1 MKAIQRTPLRSIC
14 LATWVV
20 VLSALLLLSGCFRK
34 PIRLDPREITEYQGV
49 KLTPAT
55 SLRENSIAGV
65 QSVDIDEYRL
75 TIRGAVKNSLV
86 LTYSDVLDRQLYQ
99 KLVTLHCVEGWRA
112 VILWEGVLIR
122 DLLDAAQPQPDAVT
136 VIFHAHDGYTTSLP
150 LATVQGKDLILAH
163 KANDN
168 VLPERLGFPFI
179 VVAEDKLGYKW
190 ARWVT
195 AIELSTDAGY
205 KGFWEQRGYSNDAS
219 IK

>member
-1 MKAIQRTPLRSIC
+1 MMAWI
-14 LATWVV
+14 V
-20 VLSALLLLSGCFRK
+20 VLIALLALPACLRK
-34 PIRLDPREITEYQGV
+34 PTPLDPREITEYQGV

-55 SLRENSIAGV
+55 SLRENSIGGV
-65 QSVDIDEYRL
+65 QSIDIAGYRL
-75 TIRGAVKNSLV
+75 TIRGAVRSSLA
-86 LTYSDVLDRQLYQ
+86 LTYDEVLDRQRYQ
-99 KLVTLHCVEGWRA
+99 KLVTLNCVEGWKA

-150 LATVQGKDLILAH
+150 LATVRSKDLLLAY

-168 VLPERLGFPFI
+168 ILPERLGYPFI

-195 AIELSTDAGY
+195 AIELSSDAGY
-205 KGFWEQRGYSNDAS
+205 KGYWEQRGYSNDAS

>member
-1 MKAIQRTPLRSIC
+1 MIMTDLPAKRPWITIL
-14 LATWVV
+14 V
-20 VLSALLLLSGCFRK
+20 VLLTVLVLLPGCFRK
-34 PIRLDPREITEYQGV
+34 PTPLDPREITEYQGV
-49 KLTPAT
+49 RLTPAT
-55 SLRENSIAGV
+55 SLRENSIGGV
-65 QSVDIDEYRL
+65 QSIDIDGYTL
-75 TIRGAVKNSLV
+75 AIRGAVKNPLV
-86 LTYSDVLDRQLYQ
+86 LSYNEVLDRERYQ
-99 KLVTLHCVEGWRA
+99 KLVTLNCVEGWKA
-112 VILWEGVLIR
+112 VIFWEGVLIR
-122 DLLDAAQPQPDAVT
+122 DLLDAAQPNSDAVT

-150 LATVQGKDLILAH
+150 LATVQDKDLLLAH

-195 AIELSTDAGY
+195 AIELSSDADY

>member
-1 MKAIQRTPLRSIC
+1 MTWIIVLFGLFLVTGCLRKQTP
-14 LATWVV
+14 
-20 VLSALLLLSGCFRK
+20 
-34 PIRLDPREITEYQGV
+34 LDPREITEYQGV

-65 QSVDIDEYRL
+65 QTIAIEGYTL
-75 TIRGAVKNSLV
+75 TIRGAVKSPLV
-86 LTYSDVLDRQLYQ
+86 LSYDEVLDRQRYQ
-99 KLVTLHCVEGWRA
+99 KLVTLNCVEGWKA

-150 LATVQGKDLILAH
+150 LATVRSKDLLLAH

-195 AIELSTDAGY
+195 AIELSNDAGY